1 MCSNEQNLMEVNNRT
16 GEIRDNER
24 PSTSK
29 NVSQPS
35 NDLLRNSALDPNS
48 IEFLPASINVLPVS
62 SINTLASTTLSTL
75 STHDIA

>member
-1 MCSNEQNLMEVNNRT
+1 MCSNEQNLMEVNNGT

-62 SINTLASTTLSTL
+62 SINTLVSTTLSTQG
-75 STHDIA
+75 TA